1 VRFGLLGT
9 GYWAAETHAAALVAA
24 PGTELAAVWGRDP
37 AKAASVADRYG
48 IRPYDDVDELI
59 AAVDAVAIAL
69 PPQVQAP
76 LAARAA
82 RAGKHLFLDKPLA
95 LTVAAADEVVAAVDA
110 TGVDSVVF
118 FTSRFNP
125 PAVDFL
131 HHALATGGWDGGR
144 ATLLGTVVG
153 TPYDASPW
161 RHQYGGLWDVGPHAL
176 SLLIPVLGRITG
188 VSAALGPHQTAT
200 ALLTHESG
208 AVSTMTLSL
217 ASPVTTWDVF
227 LLRHVRLG
235 LGAAGDRRGRGRGRR
250 AGGAHRRR
258 PLLRRPLRP
267 RRHRRPRPRR
277 RRPGAA
283 LTAQAGVREVVRP
296 AYPGGAGLL
305 DPRLKPAVIRPAG
318 GAGRPG

>member
-1 VRFGLLGT
+1 MRFGLLGT

-24 PGTELAAVWGRDP
+24 PDTTLDGVWGRDP
-37 AKAASVADRYG
+37 AKAAALADRYG
-48 IRPYDDVDELI
+48 IRPYEDVDELI

-69 PPQVQAP
+69 PPHVQAP

-95 LTVAAADEVVAAVDA
+95 LTVQAADEVVAAVDA
-110 TGVDSVVF
+110 TGVGSVVF

-131 HHALATGGWDGGR
+131 REAAATGGWDGGR
-144 ATLLGTVVG
+144 ATLLGSVGG

-161 RHQYGGLWDVGPHAL
+161 RHEYGGLWDVGPHAL
-176 SLLIPVLGRITG
+176 SLLIPVLGPIAG

-217 ASPVTTWDVF
+217 ASPVTTWDVSF
-227 LLRHVRLG
+227 YGTPGWGSVPPVTDAV
-235 LGAAGDRRGRGRGRR
+235 AA
-250 AGGAHRRR
+250 AVVA
-258 PLLRRPLRP
+258 L
-267 RRHRRPRPRR
+267 
-277 RRPGAA
+277 AA
-283 LTAQAGVREVVRP
+283 LTAGDRSCDVHFARDVTAVLVRAAADLV
-296 AYPGGAGLL
+296 
-305 DPRLKPAVIRPAG
+305 PR
-318 GAGRPG
+318 

>member
-37 AKAASVADRYG
+37 AKAATVADRYG

-131 HHALATGGWDGGR
+131 HDAVATGGWDGGR
-144 ATLLGTVVG
+144 ATLLGNVVG

-200 ALLTHESG
+200 ALLSHESG

-217 ASPVTTWDVF
+217 ASPVTTWDVSF
-227 LLRHVRLG
+227 YGTSGWGSVPPVTDAVAAAVVALEALT
-235 LGAAGDRRGRGRGRR
+235 AGDRSCDVHFARDVTAVLVR
-250 AGGAHRRR
+250 A
-258 PLLRRPLRP
+258 
-267 RRHRRPRPRR
+267 
-277 RRPGAA
+277 AA
-283 LTAQAGVREVVRP
+283 DLVP
-296 AYPGGAGLL
+296 H
-305 DPRLKPAVIRPAG
+305 
-318 GAGRPG
+318 

>member
-37 AKAASVADRYG
+37 AKAATVADRYG

-131 HHALATGGWDGGR
+131 HHAVATGGWDGGR
-144 ATLLGTVVG
+144 ATLLGNVVG

-200 ALLTHESG
+200 ALLSHESG

-217 ASPVTTWDVF
+217 ASPVTTWDVSF
-227 LLRHVRLG
+227 YGTSGWGSVPPVTDAVAAAVVALEALT
-235 LGAAGDRRGRGRGRR
+235 AGDRSCDVHFARDVTAVLVR
-250 AGGAHRRR
+250 A
-258 PLLRRPLRP
+258 
-267 RRHRRPRPRR
+267 
-277 RRPGAA
+277 AA
-283 LTAQAGVREVVRP
+283 DLVP
-296 AYPGGAGLL
+296 H
-305 DPRLKPAVIRPAG
+305 
-318 GAGRPG
+318 

>member
-1 VRFGLLGT
+1 MRFGLLGT

-24 PGTELAAVWGRDP
+24 PGTTLAAVWGRDP
-37 AKAASVADRYG
+37 AKAAALADRYG
-48 IRPYDDVDELI
+48 IRPYEDVDELL

-110 TGVDSVVF
+110 TGVGSVVF

-125 PAVDFL
+125 PAVEFL
-131 HHALATGGWDGGR
+131 RAAVATGGWDGGR
-144 ATLLGTVVG
+144 ATLLGSVVG

-161 RHQYGGLWDVGPHAL
+161 RHEYGGLWDVGPHAL
-176 SLLIPVLGRITG
+176 SLLIPVLGPVAG

-217 ASPVTTWDVF
+217 ASPVSTWDVSF
-227 LLRHVRLG
+227 YGTSGWGSVPPVTDAVPAAVAALEALT
-235 LGAAGDRRGRGRGRR
+235 AGDRSCDVHFARDVVAVLVR
-250 AGGAHRRR
+250 AAAD
-258 PLLRRPLRP
+258 LVP
-267 RRHRRPRPRR
+267 R
-277 RRPGAA
+277 
-283 LTAQAGVREVVRP
+283 
-296 AYPGGAGLL
+296 
-305 DPRLKPAVIRPAG
+305 
-318 GAGRPG
+318 

>member
-217 ASPVTTWDVF
+217 ASPVTTWDVSF
-227 LLRHVRLG
+227 YGTSGWGSVPPVTDAV
-235 LGAAGDRRGRGRGRR
+235 AAAVVALEALTGGDRSCDVHFASDVTAVLVR
-250 AGGAHRRR
+250 A
-258 PLLRRPLRP
+258 
-267 RRHRRPRPRR
+267 
-277 RRPGAA
+277 AA
-283 LTAQAGVREVVRP
+283 DLVP
-296 AYPGGAGLL
+296 H
-305 DPRLKPAVIRPAG
+305 
-318 GAGRPG
+318 

>member
-1 VRFGLLGT
+1 MRFGLLGT

-24 PGTELAAVWGRDP
+24 PGTTLAGVWGRDP
-37 AKAASVADRYG
+37 AKAAALADRYG
-48 IRPYDDVDELI
+48 IRPYEDVDELI

-95 LTVAAADEVVAAVDA
+95 LTVEAADEVVAAVDA
-110 TGVDSVVF
+110 TGVGSVVF

-131 HHALATGGWDGGR
+131 RAAVATGGWDGGR
-144 ATLLGTVVG
+144 ATLLGSVVG

-161 RHQYGGLWDVGPHAL
+161 RHEYGGLWDVGPHAL
-176 SLLIPVLGRITG
+176 SLLIPVLGPIAG

-200 ALLTHESG
+200 ALLTHDVGRGQHDDAEPG
-208 AVSTMTLSL
+208 L
-217 ASPVTTWDVF
+217 AGLDLGRVV
-227 LLRHVRLG
+227 LRHVRLG
-235 LGAAGDRRGRGRGRR
+235 LGAAGDRRGGGRRGR

-267 RRHRRPRPRR
+267 RRHRRPRPGR

-283 LTAQAGVREVVRP
+283 LTGPHAA
-296 AYPGGAGLL
+296 
-305 DPRLKPAVIRPAG
+305 PRRAC
-318 GAGRPG
+318 

>member
-1 VRFGLLGT
+1 MRFGLLGT

-24 PGTELAAVWGRDP
+24 SGTELAAVWGRDP
-37 AKAASVADRYG
+37 AKAATVADRYG

-131 HHALATGGWDGGR
+131 HHAVATGGWDGGR
-144 ATLLGTVVG
+144 ATLLGNVVG

-217 ASPVTTWDVF
+217 ASPVTTWDVSF
-227 LLRHVRLG
+227 Y
-235 LGAAGDRRGRGRGRR
+235 GASGWGSVPPVTDAVAAAVAALEALTAGDRSCDVHFARDVTAVLVR
-250 AGGAHRRR
+250 A
-258 PLLRRPLRP
+258 
-267 RRHRRPRPRR
+267 
-277 RRPGAA
+277 AA
-283 LTAQAGVREVVRP
+283 DLVP
-296 AYPGGAGLL
+296 H
-305 DPRLKPAVIRPAG
+305 
-318 GAGRPG
+318 

>member
-1 VRFGLLGT
+1 MRFGLLGT

-37 AKAASVADRYG
+37 AKAATVADRYG
-48 IRPYDDVDELI
+48 IRSYDDVDELI

-131 HHALATGGWDGGR
+131 HKAVATGGWDGGR
-144 ATLLGTVVG
+144 ATLLGNVVG

-217 ASPVTTWDVF
+217 ASPVTTWDVSF
-227 LLRHVRLG
+227 YGTSGWGSVPPVTDAVAAAVVALEALT
-235 LGAAGDRRGRGRGRR
+235 AGDRSCDVHFARDVTAILVR
-250 AGGAHRRR
+250 AAAD
-258 PLLRRPLRP
+258 LVP
-267 RRHRRPRPRR
+267 R
-277 RRPGAA
+277 
-283 LTAQAGVREVVRP
+283 
-296 AYPGGAGLL
+296 
-305 DPRLKPAVIRPAG
+305 
-318 GAGRPG
+318 

>member
-1 VRFGLLGT
+1 MRFGLLGT

-37 AKAASVADRYG
+37 AKAATVADRYG

-131 HHALATGGWDGGR
+131 HEAVATGGWDGGR
-144 ATLLGTVVG
+144 ATLLGNVVD

-217 ASPVTTWDVF
+217 ASPVTTWDVSF
-227 LLRHVRLG
+227 YGTSGWGSVPPVTDAVAAAVVALEALT
-235 LGAAGDRRGRGRGRR
+235 AGDRSCDVHFARDVTAVLVR
-250 AGGAHRRR
+250 A
-258 PLLRRPLRP
+258 
-267 RRHRRPRPRR
+267 
-277 RRPGAA
+277 AA
-283 LTAQAGVREVVRP
+283 DLVP
-296 AYPGGAGLL
+296 H
-305 DPRLKPAVIRPAG
+305 
-318 GAGRPG
+318 

>member
-24 PGTELAAVWGRDP
+24 PGTELAAVWGRDR
-37 AKAASVADRYG
+37 AKAATVADRYG

-131 HHALATGGWDGGR
+131 HHAVATGGWDGGR
-144 ATLLGTVVG
+144 ATLLGNVVG

-217 ASPVTTWDVF
+217 ASPVTTWDVSF
-227 LLRHVRLG
+227 YGTSGWGSVPPVTDAVAAGVAALEALT
-235 LGAAGDRRGRGRGRR
+235 AGDRSCDVHFARDVTAILVR
-250 AGGAHRRR
+250 A
-258 PLLRRPLRP
+258 
-267 RRHRRPRPRR
+267 
-277 RRPGAA
+277 AA
-283 LTAQAGVREVVRP
+283 DLVP
-296 AYPGGAGLL
+296 H
-305 DPRLKPAVIRPAG
+305 
-318 GAGRPG
+318 

>member
-217 ASPVTTWDVF
+217 ASPVTTWDVSF
-227 LLRHVRLG
+227 YGTSGWGSVPPVTDAVAAAVVALEALT
-235 LGAAGDRRGRGRGRR
+235 AGDRSCDVHFARDVTAVLVR
-250 AGGAHRRR
+250 A
-258 PLLRRPLRP
+258 
-267 RRHRRPRPRR
+267 
-277 RRPGAA
+277 AA
-283 LTAQAGVREVVRP
+283 DLVP
-296 AYPGGAGLL
+296 H
-305 DPRLKPAVIRPAG
+305 
-318 GAGRPG
+318 